1 MAWAKDVFVR
11 GAKLYELV
19 LEGMWEKGEEDA
31 LAISGLLQQEGLDRC
46 RVLDVPCGIGRV
58 GIPLAQLG
66 FSVTGVDYSPHLVKV
81 ANSKAKSAGV
91 KRNASFVA
99 GEMSRLHPRFARDS
113 FDCAINVF
121 TSIGYGSVQDDVE
134 FFSSLRKVIR
144 KGGLFVISGL
154 RNRDY
159 VVANPAQ
166 NIYEESEELL
176 VLDSYAFDVSSS
188 RERGTWRFYPSLFS
202 PRARLDARHHGL
214 GCLGH
219 LRVGLHQKTLRY
231 REPRLRR
238 GGGGPLNQQVLLS
251 PAHVLDLPLT
261 LQRRGLTVARL
272 PVNQLYRPPAAR
284 EPGADAE
291 VVLPHAPLDV
301 DGAPRVE
308 LTGAAQDHVDHPDT
322 THPRG

>member
-188 RERGTWRFYPSLFS
+188 RERGTWRFYAKVDDAMKLIGEFPTDIRVYS
-202 PRARLDARHHGL
+202 PHELVSML
-214 GCLGH
+214 GTTGWAVSGIYESVSTK
-219 LRVGLHQKTLRY
+219 RPFAT
-231 REPRLRR
+231 E
-238 GGGGPLNQQVLLS
+238 S
-251 PAHVLDLPLT
+251 PVYAV
-261 LQRRGLTVARL
+261 VAEAL
-272 PVNQLYRPPAAR
+272 
-284 EPGADAE
+284 
-291 VVLPHAPLDV
+291 
-301 DGAPRVE
+301 
-308 LTGAAQDHVDHPDT
+308 
-322 THPRG
+322 